1 MFSSVQLTTI
11 LDITPSVKT
20 RLAIIVMLGPRLID
34 PRTKVDYFLSLFRF
48 SEEKEK
54 VQEVLKARTQV
65 LSSSLFR
72 QSGLSLSPVG
82 NYSDPAGDNAAA
94 AKPFVGIKGMAQAR
108 ARVAKAPVKAKKILI
123 AVPASAPAPAGPVGI
138 LKASDTN
145 PAADKRSNSA
155 PTNKMVQAPIA
166 KISPRV
172 VHNSSPDLLIHSN
185 SSKPS
190 ATPANIIHALTC
202 LTTDLPATDGDD
214 SDNDS
219 ENFINRITP
228 NKVAEK
234 PKGKASTPMVPLP
247 SRASLILRQQAQSE
261 KTINIIE
268 SQPSTGS
275 LPSTPVA
282 GSPSKGEFA
291 SQGKV
296 KRLIKSLVTRKFS
309 PKYTP
314 MAQGG
319 NLIAADEK
327 NGGGG
332 KQLRFESETLPGE
345 AQPSASNGSSRRA
358 DSVNRRS
365 MSVNRRSV
373 SVNRR
378 NGNAR
383 SSGYGERK
391 SIRRSSVTITSTTIV
406 EKSPE
411 RKEPRKVTIME
422 AAPEAPAYDPNDNNG
437 VDICASN
444 DTARAWRKSTRFVN
458 VKSLAYDFDRLKER
472 GERRQKLR
480 SQTPDRRQ
488 HSIRIERDKEK
499 EENDTPAEPWYV
511 SDKVSSNKPV
521 RRGTGNWADVAE
533 VMGASSQTR
542 SSSII
547 NHTNGTNGATSPG
560 GTSLGNRMSKDLT
573 SYENM
578 PIEGPVEVD
587 ENGIPLFRYK
597 ELVRMN
603 VVKKYDG
610 VNQADLEN
618 YMIDLDFVKHFGMS
632 KVCFASDY
640 SLFQIIL

>member
-1 MFSSVQLTTI
+1 MPFLFSSVQLTTI

-82 NYSDPAGDNAAA
+82 GYSDAAGDHTVA

-108 ARVAKAPVKAKKILI
+108 ARVAKAPVKAKKIVM
-123 AVPASAPAPAGPVGI
+123 AAAAAAAPPAPAGPVGI
-138 LKASDTN
+138 LKGSDTN
-145 PAADKRSNSA
+145 PAAEKRSNSA
-155 PTNKMVQAPIA
+155 PSNKNVQAPVA
-166 KISPRV
+166 KTTPRV
-172 VHNSSPDLLIHSN
+172 MHNSSPDLLIHSN
-185 SSKPS
+185 SSKP
-190 ATPANIIHALTC
+190 AVTPAIVVNALTC
-202 LTTDLPATDGDD
+202 LNTDLPASDGED

-228 NKVAEK
+228 NKAGEK
-234 PKGKASTPMVPLP
+234 MKIKTSTPMVPLP

-261 KTINIIE
+261 KTINITE
-268 SQPSTGS
+268 SQSSTGS

-345 AQPSASNGSSRRA
+345 AQPTVSNGTSRRS

-365 MSVNRRSV
+365 VSVNRRSV

-391 SIRRSSVTITSTTIV
+391 SIRRSSVTITSVSIPD
-406 EKSPE
+406 KSPE

-422 AAPEAPAYDPNDNNG
+422 AAPEGPAYDPNDNNG

-499 EENDTPAEPWYV
+499 EENDIPAEPWYV

-521 RRGTGNWADVAE
+521 RRGTGNWADVSE

-542 SSSII
+542 SSSI
-547 NHTNGTNGATSPG
+547 NHANGTSGNNSPG
-560 GTSLGNRMSKDLT
+560 GGNRMSKDLS
-573 SYENM
+573 SYEKM
-578 PIEGPVEVD
+578 PCEGPVEVD
-587 ENGIPLFRYK
+587 ENGVPLFRYF

-632 KVCFASDY
+632 KVWAELNFSP
-640 SLFQIIL
+640 L